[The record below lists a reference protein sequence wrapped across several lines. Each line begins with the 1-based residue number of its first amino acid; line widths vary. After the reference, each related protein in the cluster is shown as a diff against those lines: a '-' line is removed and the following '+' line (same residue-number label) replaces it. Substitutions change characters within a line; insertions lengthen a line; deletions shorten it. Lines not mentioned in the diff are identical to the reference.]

1 MGQRLVI
8 NCIRDGERF
17 ATLYF
22 HWSAYTDSAYEEGR
36 KVVSGLMDRGYSKDM
51 TKEETI
57 LMLEKI
63 LREESQHPS
72 YTGKDGVGD
81 IVISHGGVDQ
91 TEAEIAAFEALGLS
105 KEEMDAENISR
116 SDGLISITE
125 QGMRDSESWG
135 EGFAV
140 LDFDNETF
148 ENDIFYEEEPDSEA
162 FEFNDFTYDTLPQ
175 WNPPIEFTGAIK
187 WENVDAA
194 RDWYWENYG
203 KDCRYILGKLNN
215 GNVLTSVT

>member
-22 HWSAYTDSAYEEGR
+22 HWSAYTDSTYEEGR
-36 KVVSGLMDRGYSKDM
+36 KIVSGLLERGYSKDM

-63 LREESQHPS
+63 LREDSHGIS
-72 YTGKDGVGD
+72 YTKKT
-81 IVISHGGVDQ
+81 ITHGGVDQ
-91 TEAEIAAFEALGLS
+91 TDAEIAAFEALGLS
-105 KEEMDAENISR
+105 KKDMDAENISR
-116 SDGLISITE
+116 SEGLISITE
-125 QGMRDSESWG
+125 QGMKDSETWG

-162 FEFNDFTYDTLPQ
+162 FEFAEIDYDDIPQ
-175 WNPPIEFTGAIK
+175 WDPPMEFTGAIK
-187 WENVDAA
+187 WENVEAA

>member
-22 HWSAYTDSAYEEGR
+22 HWSAYTDSTYEEGR
-36 KVVSGLMDRGYSKDM
+36 KIVSGLMERGYSKDM

-63 LREESQHPS
+63 LREDSQHPS
-72 YTGKDGVGD
+72 GYSGKTVA
-81 IVISHGGVDQ
+81 ISHGGVDQ
-91 TEAEIAAFEALGLS
+91 TEAEIAAFEQLGLS
-105 KEEMDAENISR
+105 KEEMDTENISR

-125 QGMRDSESWG
+125 QGMRDSETWG

-148 ENDIFYEEEPDSEA
+148 ENDVFYEEEPDSEA
-162 FEFNDFTYDTLPQ
+162 FEFAEIDYDDVPL
-175 WNPPIEFTGAIK
+175 WDPPMEFTGAIK
-187 WENVDAA
+187 WENVEAA

-215 GNVLTSVT
+215 GNILVSVT

>member
-22 HWSAYTDSAYEEGR
+22 HWSAYTDSTYEEGR
-36 KVVSGLMDRGYSKDM
+36 KIVSCLLERGYSKDM

-63 LREESQHPS
+63 LREESQSPS
-72 YTGKDGVGD
+72 YAHEQPPCIT
-81 IVISHGGVDQ
+81 HGGVDQ

-105 KEEMDAENISR
+105 KEEMDVENISR

-125 QGMRDSESWG
+125 QGMRDSETWG
-135 EGFAV
+135 EGFAI

-175 WNPPIEFTGAIK
+175 WDPPMEFTGAIK
-187 WENVDAA
+187 WENLEAA

-215 GNVLTSVT
+215 GNVLVSVT

>member
-36 KVVSGLMDRGYSKDM
+36 KIVLGLLDRGYSKNM

-63 LREESQHPS
+63 LREDSQHPS
-72 YTGKDGVGD
+72 YTDKNKFGE
-81 IVISHGGVDQ
+81 IVITHGGVDQ

-105 KEEMDAENISR
+105 KEEMDVENISR

-125 QGMRDSESWG
+125 QGMRDSEIWG
-135 EGFAV
+135 EGFAT

-162 FEFNDFTYDTLPQ
+162 FEFAEIDYDDVPQ
-175 WNPPIEFTGAIK
+175 WDPPMEFTGAIK

-194 RDWYWENYG
+194 REWYWENYG

>member
-1 MGQRLVI
+1 
-8 NCIRDGERF
+8 
-17 ATLYF
+17 
-22 HWSAYTDSAYEEGR
+22 
-36 KVVSGLMDRGYSKDM
+36 MDRGYSKDM

-72 YTGKDGVGD
+72 YSDKDKDKD

-91 TEAEIAAFEALGLS
+91 TDAEIAAFEALGLS
-105 KEEMDAENISR
+105 KKDIDAENISR

-125 QGMRDSESWG
+125 QGMRDSETWA

-162 FEFNDFTYDTLPQ
+162 FEFNDFTYDTLPK
-175 WNPPIEFTGAIK
+175 WDPPMEFTGAIK
-187 WENVDAA
+187 WENVEAA
-194 RDWYWENYG
+194 REWYWENYG
-203 KDCRYILGKLNN
+203 QYSSYILGKLNN
-215 GNVLTSVT
+215 GNVLVSVT

>member
-36 KVVSGLMDRGYSKDM
+36 KIVSGLLERGYSKDM

-57 LMLEKI
+57 LILEKI
-63 LREESQHPS
+63 LREDSQSPS
-72 YTGKDGVGD
+72 YAHEPPYMT
-81 IVISHGGVDQ
+81 HGGVDQ
-91 TEAEIAAFEALGLS
+91 TEVEIAAFEELGLS

-125 QGMRDSESWG
+125 QGMRDSEIWG
-135 EGFAV
+135 EGFAI

-162 FEFNDFTYDTLPQ
+162 FEFAEIDYDDIPQ
-175 WNPPIEFTGAIK
+175 WDPPMEFTGAVK
-187 WENVDAA
+187 WENVEAA
-194 RDWYWENYG
+194 REWYWENYG

-215 GNVLTSVT
+215 GNVLVSVT

>member
-36 KVVSGLMDRGYSKDM
+36 KIVSGLMDRGYSKDM

-63 LREESQHPS
+63 LREESHDLD
-72 YTGKDGVGD
+72 YFNKTVT
-81 IVISHGGVDQ
+81 HGGVDQ
-91 TEAEIAAFEALGLS
+91 ADAEIAAFEQLGLS
-105 KEEMDAENISR
+105 REEMDAENISR

-125 QGMRDSESWG
+125 QGMRDSEIWG

-162 FEFNDFTYDTLPQ
+162 FDFAEIDYDDIPQ
-175 WNPPIEFTGAIK
+175 WDPPMEFTGAIK
-187 WENVDAA
+187 WENVEAA

-215 GNVLTSVT
+215 GNVLVSVT

>member
-8 NCIRDGERF
+8 NCVRDGERF
-17 ATLYF
+17 AALYF
-22 HWSAYTDSAYEEGR
+22 HESAYTDSTYEEGR
-36 KVVSGLMDRGYSKDM
+36 KIVSGLMKRGYFKGM

-63 LREESQHPS
+63 LREDSESPS
-72 YTGKDGVGD
+72 GYSNKIGV
-81 IVISHGGVDQ
+81 IMHGGVDR
-91 TEAEIAAFEALGLS
+91 TEAEIAAFEQLGLS
-105 KEEMDAENISR
+105 KEEMDTENISR
-116 SDGLISITE
+116 YYGLISIIE
-125 QGMRDSESWG
+125 RGMRDFEHDG

-148 ENDIFYEEEPDSEA
+148 ENDVFYEEEPDSEA
-162 FEFNDFTYDTLPQ
+162 FEFTDFTYDTLPK
-175 WNPPIEFTGAIK
+175 WDPPIEFTGAIK
-187 WENVDAA
+187 WENVEAA

-215 GNVLTSVT
+215 GNILVSVT

>member
-1 MGQRLVI
+1 MGQRLVVS
-8 NCIRDGERF
+8 CIRDGERF

-22 HWSAYTDSAYEEGR
+22 HWSAYTDSTYEEGR
-36 KVVSGLMDRGYSKDM
+36 KIVSGLLERGYSKDM

-63 LREESQHPS
+63 LREESQSPS
-72 YTGKDGVGD
+72 YTHEQPGY
-81 IVISHGGVDQ
+81 ITHGGVDQ

-125 QGMRDSESWG
+125 QGMRDSEIWG
-135 EGFAV
+135 EGFAT
-140 LDFDNETF
+140 LDFDDETF

-162 FEFNDFTYDTLPQ
+162 FDFAEIDYDDIPQ
-175 WNPPIEFTGAIK
+175 WNPPMEFTGAIK
-187 WENVDAA
+187 WENVEAA
-194 RDWYWENYG
+194 REWYWENYG

-215 GNVLTSVT
+215 GNVLVSVT

>member
-1 MGQRLVI
+1 MGERLVI
-8 NCIRDGERF
+8 DCVRNGEKF

-22 HWSAYTDSAYEEGR
+22 HWSAYTDSAYAEGL
-36 KVVSGLMDRGYSKDM
+36 KVVSGLMDRGYSKGM
-51 TKEETI
+51 TKNETI

-63 LREESQHPS
+63 LREDSKGPS
-72 YTGKDGVGD
+72 YRDRSFQ
-81 IVISHGGVDQ
+81 ILMHGGVDQ

-105 KEEMDAENISR
+105 KEDMDAENISR
-116 SDGLISITE
+116 SEGLISITE
-125 QGMRDSESWG
+125 QGMRDSETWG
-135 EGFAV
+135 EGYAV

-162 FEFNDFTYDTLPQ
+162 FEFAEIDYNDIPK
-175 WNPPIEFTGAIK
+175 WEPPMEFTGAIK
-187 WENVDAA
+187 WENVEAA
-194 RDWYWENYG
+194 REWYWENYG

>member
-8 NCIRDGERF
+8 NCIRDSERF

-36 KVVSGLMDRGYSKDM
+36 KIVSGLMDRGYSKDM

-63 LREESQHPS
+63 LREDSHGIN
-72 YTGKDGVGD
+72 YTKKT
-81 IVISHGGVDQ
+81 ITHGGVDQ
-91 TEAEIAAFEALGLS
+91 TDAEIAAFEALGLS
-105 KEEMDAENISR
+105 KEEMDTENISR
-116 SDGLISITE
+116 SEGLISITE
-125 QGMRDSESWG
+125 QGMRDSETWG

-140 LDFDNETF
+140 LDFDNGTF

-162 FEFNDFTYDTLPQ
+162 FEFNDFTYDTLPK
-175 WNPPIEFTGAIK
+175 WDPPMEFTGAIR

-203 KDCRYILGKLNN
+203 KDRRYILGKLNN
-215 GNVLTSVT
+215 GNILVSVT

>member
-36 KVVSGLMDRGYSKDM
+36 KIVLGLLDRGYSKDM

-63 LREESQHPS
+63 LREDSQHPS
-72 YTGKDGVGD
+72 YTDKTVF
-81 IVISHGGVDQ
+81 ITHGGVDQ

-125 QGMRDSESWG
+125 QGMRDSELWG

-148 ENDIFYEEEPDSEA
+148 ENCIFYEEEPNSEV
-162 FEFNDFTYDTLPQ
+162 FEFDDFTYDTLPK
-175 WNPPIEFTGAIK
+175 WDPPMEFTGAIK
-187 WENVDAA
+187 WENVEAA

-215 GNVLTSVT
+215 GNVLVSVT

>member
-8 NCIRDGERF
+8 NCIRDGEKF

-22 HWSAYTDSAYEEGR
+22 HWSAYTDSTYEEGR
-36 KVVSGLMDRGYSKDM
+36 KIVSGLMERGYSKDM

-63 LREESQHPS
+63 LREDSHGLD
-72 YTGKDGVGD
+72 YFNKT
-81 IVISHGGVDQ
+81 ITHGGVDQ
-91 TEAEIAAFEALGLS
+91 TDAEIAAFEALGLS

-116 SDGLISITE
+116 SEGLISITE
-125 QGMRDSESWG
+125 QGMRDSETWG

-148 ENDIFYEEEPDSEA
+148 ENDIFYEEEPNSEA
-162 FEFNDFTYDTLPQ
+162 FEFDDFTYDTLPK
-175 WNPPIEFTGAIK
+175 WDPPMEFTGAIK
-187 WENVDAA
+187 WENVEAA

-215 GNVLTSVT
+215 GNILVSVT

>member
-22 HWSAYTDSAYEEGR
+22 HWSAYTDSTYEEGR
-36 KVVSGLMDRGYSKDM
+36 KITSGLVDRGYSTDM

-63 LREESQHPS
+63 LREDSQHPS
-72 YTGKDGVGD
+72 GYSNKTV
-81 IVISHGGVDQ
+81 VIMHGGVDQ
-91 TEAEIAAFEALGLS
+91 TETEIEAFEALGLS

-116 SDGLISITE
+116 SDGLIFITE
-125 QGMRDSESWG
+125 QGMRDSETWG
-135 EGFAV
+135 EGFAI

-148 ENDIFYEEEPDSEA
+148 VNDIFYEEEPDSEA
-162 FEFNDFTYDTLPQ
+162 FEFAELDYDNIPQ
-175 WNPPIEFTGAIK
+175 WDPPIEFTGAIK
-187 WENVDAA
+187 WENVEAA
-194 RDWYWENYG
+194 REWYWENYG
-203 KDCRYILGKLNN
+203 KACRYILGKLNN
-215 GNVLTSVT
+215 GNVLVSVT

>member
-22 HWSAYTDSAYEEGR
+22 HWSAYTDSTYEEGR
-36 KVVSGLMDRGYSKDM
+36 KIVSGLMNRGYSKDM

-63 LREESQHPS
+63 LREDSHGIS
-72 YTGKDGVGD
+72 YTKKT
-81 IVISHGGVDQ
+81 ITHGGVDQ
-91 TEAEIAAFEALGLS
+91 TDAEIAAFEALGLS
-105 KEEMDAENISR
+105 KEEMDVENISR

-125 QGMRDSESWG
+125 QGMRDSETWG

-162 FEFNDFTYDTLPQ
+162 FEFAEIDYDDIPQ
-175 WNPPIEFTGAIK
+175 WDPPMEFTGAIK
-187 WENVDAA
+187 WENVEAA

>member
-1 MGQRLVI
+1 MGQRLII

-36 KVVSGLMDRGYSKDM
+36 KIVSELMNRGYSKDM

-63 LREESQHPS
+63 LREDSHS
-72 YTGKDGVGD
+72 LDYSNKT
-81 IVISHGGVDQ
+81 ITHGGVDQ
-91 TEAEIAAFEALGLS
+91 TDAEIAEFEALGLS
-105 KEEMDAENISR
+105 EEEMDTENISR

-125 QGMRDSESWG
+125 QGMKDSETWG
-135 EGFAV
+135 EGFAT

-162 FEFNDFTYDTLPQ
+162 FEFDEIDYDTLPQ
-175 WNPPIEFTGAIK
+175 WDPPMEFTGAIK
-187 WENVDAA
+187 WGNVEAA
-194 RDWYWENYG
+194 REWYWENYG

>member
-36 KVVSGLMDRGYSKDM
+36 KIVSELMDRGYSKDM

-63 LREESQHPS
+63 LREDSHS
-72 YTGKDGVGD
+72 LDYSNKT
-81 IVISHGGVDQ
+81 ITHGGVDQ

-125 QGMRDSESWG
+125 KGIRDSETWG
-135 EGFAV
+135 EGFAI

-148 ENDIFYEEEPDSEA
+148 ENDVFYEEEPDSEA
-162 FEFNDFTYDTLPQ
+162 FEFDDVSYDDIPK
-175 WNPPIEFTGAIK
+175 WDPPMEFTGAIK
-187 WENVDAA
+187 WENVEAA

-215 GNVLTSVT
+215 GNILVSVT

>member
-22 HWSAYTDSAYEEGR
+22 HWSAYTDSAYEVGR
-36 KVVSGLMDRGYSKDM
+36 KIVSGLLERGYSKDM

-63 LREESQHPS
+63 LREDSHGLD
-72 YTGKDGVGD
+72 YLDKTVT
-81 IVISHGGVDQ
+81 HGGVDQ

-125 QGMRDSESWG
+125 QGMRDSEFWG

-162 FEFNDFTYDTLPQ
+162 FDFAEIDYNAIPQ
-175 WNPPIEFTGAIK
+175 WDPPMEFTGAIK

-194 RDWYWENYG
+194 RNWYWENYG

-215 GNVLTSVT
+215 GNILVSVT

>member
-22 HWSAYTDSAYEEGR
+22 HWSAYTDSTYEEGR
-36 KVVSGLMDRGYSKDM
+36 KIVSGLLERGYSRDM

-63 LREESQHPS
+63 LHEDSHGLN
-72 YTGKDGVGD
+72 YFDKTVT
-81 IVISHGGVDQ
+81 HGGVDQ

-105 KEEMDAENISR
+105 KEEMDVENISR

-125 QGMRDSESWG
+125 QGMRDSEIWG
-135 EGFAV
+135 EGFAT

-162 FEFNDFTYDTLPQ
+162 FEFAEIDYDDIPQ
-175 WNPPIEFTGAIK
+175 WNPPMEFTGAIK
-187 WENVDAA
+187 WENVEAA
-194 RDWYWENYG
+194 REWYWENYG
-203 KDCRYILGKLNN
+203 KDCHYILGKLNN
-215 GNVLTSVT
+215 GNVLVSVT

>member
-1 MGQRLVI
+1 MGQRLVVS
-8 NCIRDGERF
+8 CIRDGERF

-22 HWSAYTDSAYEEGR
+22 HWSAYTDSTYEEGR
-36 KVVSGLMDRGYSKDM
+36 KIVSCLLERGYSKDM

-63 LREESQHPS
+63 LREESQSPS
-72 YTGKDGVGD
+72 YAHEQPPYIT
-81 IVISHGGVDQ
+81 HGGVDQ

-105 KEEMDAENISR
+105 KEEMDVENISR

-125 QGMRDSESWG
+125 QGMRDSETWE
-135 EGFAV
+135 EGFAI

-148 ENDIFYEEEPDSEA
+148 ENDIFYEEEPNSEA
-162 FEFNDFTYDTLPQ
+162 FEFDEIDYDTLPQ
-175 WNPPIEFTGAIK
+175 WDPPMEFTGAIK
-187 WENVDAA
+187 WENVEAA
-194 RDWYWENYG
+194 REWYWENYG

>member
-8 NCIRDGERF
+8 SCIRDGERF

-22 HWSAYTDSAYEEGR
+22 HWSAYTDSTYEEGR
-36 KVVSGLMDRGYSKDM
+36 KIVSGLMERGYSKDM

-63 LREESQHPS
+63 LREDSHGIS
-72 YTGKDGVGD
+72 YTKKT
-81 IVISHGGVDQ
+81 ITHGGVDQ
-91 TEAEIAAFEALGLS
+91 TETEIAAFEALGLS

-116 SDGLISITE
+116 SEGLISITE
-125 QGMRDSESWG
+125 QGMKDSETWV

-140 LDFDNETF
+140 LDFDNKTF

-162 FEFNDFTYDTLPQ
+162 FEFNDFTYDTLPK
-175 WNPPIEFTGAIK
+175 WDPPIEFTGAIK
-187 WENVDAA
+187 WENVEAA

-215 GNVLTSVT
+215 GNVLVSVT

>member
-1 MGQRLVI
+1 MGQRLVVS
-8 NCIRDGERF
+8 CIRNGEKF

-22 HWSAYTDSAYEEGR
+22 HWSAYTDSTYEEGR
-36 KVVSGLMDRGYSKDM
+36 KIVSGLLERGYSKDM

-63 LREESQHPS
+63 LREESQSPS
-72 YTGKDGVGD
+72 YPHEQPAYIT
-81 IVISHGGVDQ
+81 HGGVDQ
-91 TEAEIAAFEALGLS
+91 TDAEIAAFEALGLT

-125 QGMRDSESWG
+125 QGMRDSEIWG

-148 ENDIFYEEEPDSEA
+148 ENDIFHEEEPDSEA
-162 FEFNDFTYDTLPQ
+162 FDFAEIDYDDIPQ
-175 WNPPIEFTGAIK
+175 WDPPMEFTGAIK
-187 WENVDAA
+187 WENVEAA
-194 RDWYWENYG
+194 REWYWENYG

>member
-22 HWSAYTDSAYEEGR
+22 HWSAYTDSTYEEGR
-36 KVVSGLMDRGYSKDM
+36 KIVSGLLERGYSKDM

-63 LREESQHPS
+63 LREDSHGLDYS
-72 YTGKDGVGD
+72 NKT
-81 IVISHGGVDQ
+81 ITHGGVDQ

-105 KEEMDAENISR
+105 KEEMDVENISR

-125 QGMRDSESWG
+125 QVMRDIEVWG

-162 FEFNDFTYDTLPQ
+162 FEFAEIDYDDIPQ
-175 WNPPIEFTGAIK
+175 WDPPMEFTGAIK
-187 WENVDAA
+187 WENVEAA
-194 RDWYWENYG
+194 REWYWENYG
-203 KDCRYILGKLNN
+203 KDCRYVLGKLNN
-215 GNVLTSVT
+215 GNILVSVT

>member
-36 KVVSGLMDRGYSKDM
+36 KIVLGLLDRGYSKGM

-63 LREESQHPS
+63 LREDSQHPS
-72 YTGKDGVGD
+72 YTDKDGFGD

-91 TEAEIAAFEALGLS
+91 TDLEIAAFEALGLS
-105 KEEMDAENISR
+105 KKDMDAENISR
-116 SDGLISITE
+116 SEGLISITE
-125 QGMRDSESWG
+125 QGMRDSEIWG

-162 FEFNDFTYDTLPQ
+162 FEFAEIDYNDIPKWD
-175 WNPPIEFTGAIK
+175 PPMEFTGAIK
-187 WENVDAA
+187 WENVEAA
-194 RDWYWENYG
+194 RDWYRENYG
-203 KDCRYILGKLNN
+203 KDCRYVLGKLNN